1 MSRPRPEAL
10 RPRAELDLPACVE
23 VLRAVHA
30 RDGYPLDWPADPVA
44 WLSPATS
51 PAAWVAEHDGRIV
64 GHVAL
69 SRPGEGDE
77 APARWGGGPDRA
89 AVVSRLFVSP
99 AARGLGLG
107 AALLRRV
114 TDEAAAAG
122 LHPVLDV
129 LSTDTAADALYRR
142 LGWRHLGDA
151 TQRWGPDRTVTL
163 RCYAAPARPGGR

>member
-1 MSRPRPEAL
+1 MSGTRPEAL
-10 RPRAELDLPACVE
+10 RPRAEPDLPACAE
-23 VLRAVHA
+23 VLRAVRE
-30 RDGYPLDWPADPVA
+30 RDGYPLDRPADPVA
-44 WLSPATS
+44 WLSPA
-51 PAAWVAEHDGRIV
+51 ALLGAWVAEHEGRVV
-64 GHVAL
+64 GHAAL

-77 APARWGGGPDRA
+77 APARWGDPARA
-89 AVVSRLFVSP
+89 AVVTRLFVSP

-107 AALLRRV
+107 AALLRRL

-163 RCYAAPARPGGR
+163 RCYAAPGGPGGG